1 MGQALSQQ
9 VTKAN
14 TETIVRCDLEVT
26 LQNDSTEVG
35 KFWVASLCINTH
47 DVGKLM
53 KKGFNFSKA
62 HVVRGKGGVLLNT
75 CPFRY
80 SSHQGKSLKHTRH
93 HILKCPEEKWEA
105 HLYVMAEDISALGQ
119 FRMHDMRMDR
129 ITRTWAWG
137 SNEMKIY
144 NYDAKNPGHN
154 YNTLLED
161 VALPGDWPWPK
172 KEDISAEWKLESID
186 EKTA

>member
-9 VTKAN
+9 VTRAN
-14 TETIVRCDLEVT
+14 TEATIRCDLEVT

-47 DVGKLM
+47 DVEKLM

-62 HVVRGKGGVLLNT
+62 HV
-75 CPFRY
+75 
-80 SSHQGKSLKHTRH
+80 GKSLKHTRH